1 MLYFPVQRIS
11 HRCSFNFTGDP
22 LGSVFTQLPTMS
34 NPNTNDIED
43 QHATDA
49 GVTATVASPSH
60 TAPLASPSPTA
71 STERNAVRRRRR
83 FLPWTGAKPIP
94 LLACIAIGVIFRFAI
109 PKPSRVS
116 HQAWQLLA
124 IFLATIAGLILG
136 PLPIGSWAFV
146 CLTVTVVTKTL
157 TFAAAVAGFTNQVVW
172 LVVAAFFFSRGFMK
186 SGLGDRIALYFV
198 KVLGKSTLGLAY
210 GLALCE
216 LLICPAVPSSTA
228 RAGGVFLPLIKS
240 MAAAADSRPNEAS
253 AKKLGAYLVQSQLQV
268 RILVHNF

>member
-1 MLYFPVQRIS
+1 MFI
-11 HRCSFNFTGDP
+11 
-22 LGSVFTQLPTMS
+22 QLPTMS
-34 NPNTNDIED
+34 NPNTTDIEN
-43 QHATDA
+43 QHTADA
-49 GVTATVASPSH
+49 GVTATVASPSP

-71 STERNAVRRRRR
+71 STERNAVSRRR
-83 FLPWTGAKPIP
+83 FLLWTGAKPIP
-94 LLACIAIGVIFRFAI
+94 LLACIAIGVIFRFAV

-136 PLPIGSWAFV
+136 PLPIGSWAFA

-157 TFAAAVAGFTNQVVW
+157 TFAAAIAGFTNQVIW
-172 LVVAAFFFSRGFMK
+172 LVVASFFFSRGFMK

-216 LLICPAVPSSTA
+216 LLICPAVPSTTA

-240 MAAAADSRPNEAS
+240 MAEAADSRPKEAS
-253 AKKLGAYLVQSQLQV
+253 AKKLGAFLVQSQLQV
-268 RILVHNF
+268 RILVYNF